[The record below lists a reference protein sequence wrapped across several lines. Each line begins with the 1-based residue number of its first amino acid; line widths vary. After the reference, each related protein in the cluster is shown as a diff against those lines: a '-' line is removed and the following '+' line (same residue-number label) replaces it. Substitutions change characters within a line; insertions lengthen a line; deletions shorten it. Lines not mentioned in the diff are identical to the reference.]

1 MICRMVD
8 AAQVWDEAGPLLA
21 RALRGSDDS
30 ADELLRRCAA
40 GLAWMLA
47 SDRGFAVVE
56 PVPYNNG
63 AGGGV
68 DLLVWAAASRGARDC
83 LREHLPDIEQL
94 ARSLG
99 ARCAAFKTS
108 RRGFGRVMPPGW
120 SVRQVTWAKEV

>member
-1 MICRMVD
+1 MSYRVVD

-21 RALRGSDDS
+21 AALQRSDDC
-30 ADELLRRCAA
+30 AEELLQRCTA

-47 SDRGFAVVE
+47 SPRGYAVVE
-56 PVPYNNG
+56 LVPYSN
-63 AGGGV
+63 GV

-99 ARCAAFKTS
+99 ARCAAFRTG

-120 SVRQVTWAKEV
+120 SIRQVTWAKEL